1 MSCTPW
7 QSVGSTAG
15 LQLNDL
21 RATADL
27 TRPCDGLADVVVA
40 GQPIAAA
47 RLLGVAAFSTAVASN
62 IQPLENHVRGVDLL
76 VAYKEPGQ
84 WPVRVDALWRAT
96 TPRATDRILA
106 MVDLIVSVRT
116 ESLDSHP
123 ELLVQSV
130 VPAGEVLGL
139 RISDPMRPQT
149 LTVTAP
155 MTIQPADGMGGLLFR
170 LPGTDLTYVEM
181 VHPVYFQCDELSPCD
196 SGGNLLRIAH
206 RLFRT
211 CLEKGVILRRVRLKY
226 QSPEIICAG
235 LASFAYH
242 SCPKQWLLYVDRIG
256 VAFALLKLAREY
268 QVLKE
273 NPHLLALPVAVGA
286 INLLDVY
293 LGQYKG
299 KTWPHAA
306 WHLSAAAM
314 AAYYLSHLKK

>member
-1 MSCTPW
+1 MLFLIW
-7 QSVGSTAG
+7 GLIFVG
-15 LQLNDL
+15 
-21 RATADL
+21 
-27 TRPCDGLADVVVA
+27 
-40 GQPIAAA
+40 
-47 RLLGVAAFSTAVASN
+47 
-62 IQPLENHVRGVDLL
+62 
-76 VAYKEPGQ
+76 
-84 WPVRVDALWRAT
+84 
-96 TPRATDRILA
+96 
-106 MVDLIVSVRT
+106 
-116 ESLDSHP
+116 
-123 ELLVQSV
+123 
-130 VPAGEVLGL
+130 
-139 RISDPMRPQT
+139 
-149 LTVTAP
+149 
-155 MTIQPADGMGGLLFR
+155 
-170 LPGTDLTYVEM
+170 
-181 VHPVYFQCDELSPCD
+181 
-196 SGGNLLRIAH
+196 
-206 RLFRT
+206 
-211 CLEKGVILRRVRLKY
+211 LKY